1 MSAKKSQLRVGAH
14 ILTRPRERGPMKPGL
29 RDAKKEQNESC
40 KDLTKSGSFARD
52 AVNAQKRIDLAIS
65 KGERETP
72 YTRAEF
78 DAIRR
83 EEEQINRDRLRKLRD
98 EYEKSENT
106 IRKLEIERRKNGQ

>member
-14 ILTRPRERGPMKPGL
+14 IITRPRERGPMKAGL
-29 RDAKKEQNESC
+29 RDAKKEQNENC

-52 AVNAQKRIDLAIS
+52 AVNEQKRADLAI
-65 KGERETP
+65 KRGERETP

-83 EEEQINRDRLRKLRD
+83 EEEQVNRDRLLKLRL

-106 IRKLEIERRKNGQ
+106 IRKLEIERRRNGQ